1 MLSAER
7 RRTTVRRTVMVI
19 AVLALVAGACGGEA
33 KLDVADAWSRP
44 AIGPNGA
51 VYLTI
56 EGGEADTALSGVAA
70 SSDVAAMV
78 ELHQTVIRDDGA
90 MGMIQIPEVE
100 IPAGSTVMMVPGGLH
115 VMLIDLEEPL
125 ELGDRFDMTLAFTN
139 GTELITTVEV
149 RDE

>member
-1 MLSAER
+1 M
-7 RRTTVRRTVMVI
+7 RRTLLLI
-19 AVLALVAGACGGEA
+19 AVLGLMAGACGGEA
-33 KLDVADAWSRP
+33 ELGVADAWSRP

-56 EGGEADTALSGVAA
+56 DGGEADTSLSLA
-70 SSDVAAMV
+70 SAPSDVAASV

-90 MGMIQIPEVE
+90 MGMVRVSDVE

-115 VMLIDLEEPL
+115 VMLIDLAAPL
-125 ELGDRFDMTLAFTN
+125 ELGDSFEMSLTFTD
-139 GTELITTVEV
+139 GTELATTVEV